1 MLFLLYN
8 NQVDLG
14 DRKGQ
19 PAMKSSGR
27 YLVTF
32 FTAIL
37 FLSMLSLTLL
47 PTESQAKTK
56 QITLHLSETKQI
68 SRRNV
73 VSYKNMNPSIAT
85 VSKDGIIHAV
95 KAGTVKIVAKTREGN
110 RNYRIVV
117 KKQGMV
123 YPEFSMMAGEHLD
136 LQFSQKPDS
145 KIKWS
150 STRPSVAQVSKE
162 GVVRAKKTGS
172 AWILGRSGD
181 RTFQCCLRVTPAKKS
196 IIYLTFDDGPSRYS
210 TPKIL
215 NILKKQ
221 KVQATFFE
229 LKPAAADFDLTQ
241 RVLREGHSLAL
252 HGYQHKY
259 DVIYR
264 SEKIYKDNL
273 DKLRDL
279 FFQKFGVWCSVTRFP
294 GGSSNQ
300 VSRYNRGIM
309 TKLTAILHNWGY
321 HYFDWNVSSGDAG
334 DVHTSAAVYK
344 NVIRGLKKGRSNVV
358 LMHDFSGNDKTINA
372 LEKIIKYGKKHG
384 YTFLPITAS
393 TAENHHSVLNN

>member
-1 MLFLLYN
+1 
-8 NQVDLG
+8 
-14 DRKGQ
+14 
-19 PAMKSSGR
+19 MKLSR
-27 YLVTF
+27 HYLVTF

-37 FLSMLSLTLL
+37 FLCFLNLTL
-47 PTESQAKTK
+47 PPAVSQAKSK
-56 QITLHLSETKQI
+56 RITLLLSETKQI
-68 SRRNV
+68 SRKNV
-73 VSYKNMNPSIAT
+73 ISYKSMNPSIAT
-85 VSKDGIIHAV
+85 VSKEGIIHAV
-95 KAGTVKIVAKTREGN
+95 KAGTAKIVAKTSEEN
-110 RNYRIVV
+110 RDYRIVV
-117 KKQGMV
+117 NKQGMV

-136 LQFSQKPDS
+136 LQFSRKPDS
-145 KIKWS
+145 KVRWS

-162 GVVRAKKTGS
+162 GIVRAKKPGS
-172 AWILGRSGD
+172 VWILGRSDD
-181 RTFQCCLRVTPAKKS
+181 RTYRCCLQVTPTKKS
-196 IIYLTFDDGPSRYS
+196 IIYLTFDDGPNRYS

-215 NILKKQ
+215 NILKRQ

-241 RVLREGHSLAL
+241 RVLKEGHSLAL

-264 SEKIYKDNL
+264 SEKVYKNNL

-309 TKLTAILHNWGY
+309 TKLTAVLHNWGY

-334 DVHTSAAVYK
+334 DVHTPAAVYK
-344 NVIRGLKKGRSNVV
+344 NVTKGIKKGKSNVV
-358 LMHDFSGNDKTINA
+358 LMHDFGGNDKTINA
-372 LEKIIKYGKKHG
+372 LENIIKFGKKQG

-393 TAENHHSVLNN
+393 TPEIHHTILNN

>member
-1 MLFLLYN
+1 
-8 NQVDLG
+8 
-14 DRKGQ
+14 
-19 PAMKSSGR
+19 MKSSYR
-27 YLVTF
+27 YPVTC

-37 FLSMLSLTLL
+37 LLCILNLTLS
-47 PTESQAKTK
+47 PAVSQAKSK
-56 QITLHLSETKQI
+56 RIPLLLSETKQI
-68 SRRNV
+68 SKKNV
-73 VSYKNMNPSIAT
+73 VSYKSMDPSIAT
-85 VSKDGIIHAV
+85 ISKDGIIHAV
-95 KAGTVKIVAKTREGN
+95 KAGTIKIVAKTNEES

-136 LQFSQKPDS
+136 LQFSRKPDS
-145 KIKWS
+145 RVKWN
-150 STRPSVAQVSKE
+150 STRPSVAQVSKT
-162 GVVRAKKTGS
+162 GIVRAKKAGS
-172 AWILGRSGD
+172 TWILGSSED
-181 RTFQCCLRVTPAKKS
+181 RTYRCCLQVTPAKKS
-196 IIYLTFDDGPSRYS
+196 IIYLTFDDGPNRYS

-229 LKPAAADFDLTQ
+229 LKPAAADFDLTR
-241 RVLREGHSLAL
+241 RVLKEGHSLAL

-259 DVIYR
+259 DMIYR

-279 FFQKFGVWCSVTRFP
+279 FFQKFGVWCTVTRFP

-309 TKLTAILHNWGY
+309 TKLTSILHNWGY

-344 NVIRGLKKGRSNVV
+344 NVTKGLKKGKSNVV
-358 LMHDFSGNDKTINA
+358 LMHDFGGNDKTINA
-372 LEKIIKYGKKHG
+372 LEKIIKYGKKQG

-393 TAENHHSVLNN
+393 TQEIHHTVLNN

>member
-1 MLFLLYN
+1 
-8 NQVDLG
+8 
-14 DRKGQ
+14 
-19 PAMKSSGR
+19 MKSSCR
-27 YLVTF
+27 YPVTL

-37 FLSMLSLTLL
+37 FISILGLAT
-47 PTESQAKTK
+47 PPAVSQAKSK
-56 QITLHLSETKQI
+56 QITLLLSETKQI
-68 SRRNV
+68 SRKDV
-73 VSYKNMNPSIAT
+73 ISYKSMNPSIAT

-95 KAGTVKIVAKTREGN
+95 KAGTAKIAAKTDAGN

-136 LQFSQKPDS
+136 LQFSRKPDS
-145 KIKWS
+145 RIKWS
-150 STRPSVAQVSKE
+150 SSRPSVAKVNKE
-162 GVVRAKKTGS
+162 GVLRARKPGS
-172 AWILGRSGD
+172 AWIHGSSND
-181 RTFQCCLRVTPAKKS
+181 RNYRCCLRVTPAKKS

-229 LKPAAADFDLTQ
+229 LKPAAADFDLTRQ
-241 RVLREGHSLAL
+241 VLKEGHSLAL

-279 FFQKFGVWCSVTRFP
+279 FFQKFGVWSTITRFP

-309 TKLTAILHNWGY
+309 TRLTSTLRNWGY

-334 DVHTSAAVYK
+334 CAHTSDAIYK
-344 NVIRGLKKGRSNVV
+344 NVTKGLKKGRSNVV

-372 LEKIIKYGKKHG
+372 LEKIIKYGKKQG

-393 TAENHHSVLNN
+393 TPEIQHTVLNN

>member
-1 MLFLLYN
+1 
-8 NQVDLG
+8 
-14 DRKGQ
+14 
-19 PAMKSSGR
+19 MKSSPH

-37 FLSMLSLTLL
+37 FLCILNLTL
-47 PTESQAKTK
+47 PPAVSQAKSK
-56 QITLHLSETKQI
+56 RITLLLSETKQI
-68 SRRNV
+68 SKKNV
-73 VSYKNMNPSIAT
+73 VSYKSMDPSIAT

-95 KAGTVKIVAKTREGN
+95 KAGTAKITAKTSEGS
-110 RNYRIVV
+110 RYYRIVV

-145 KIKWS
+145 KIKWN
-150 STRPSVAQVSKE
+150 STRPSVAQVSKK
-162 GVVRAKKTGS
+162 GIIRAKKTGS
-172 AWILGRSGD
+172 AWILGSCGD
-181 RTFQCCLRVTPAKKS
+181 RIFRCCLQVKPAKKS
-196 IIYLTFDDGPSRYS
+196 IIYLTFDDGPNRYS

-215 NILKKQ
+215 NILKRQ

-241 RVLREGHSLAL
+241 RVLKEGHSLAL

-279 FFQKFGVWCSVTRFP
+279 FFQKFGVWCTVTRFP

-344 NVIRGLKKGRSNVV
+344 NVTKGLKKGQSNVV
-358 LMHDFSGNDKTINA
+358 LMHDFGGNDKTINA
-372 LEKIIKYGKKHG
+372 LEKIIKYGKKQG

-393 TAENHHSVLNN
+393 TQEIHHTILNN